1 MRFAAPACLT
11 NLPSPATCNYLFKC
25 PLRVI
30 HDRDEPAAGRAPS
43 AMPRKRPRT
52 VSGPRV
58 VMGHIRTHAPQQ
70 TAPLFDHLVSTSSP
84 SSP

>member
-30 HDRDEPAAGRAPS
+30 HDRDEPAAGRAPFRY
-43 AMPRKRPRT
+43 APKATENHLRAACRDGPIAD
-52 VSGPRV
+52 VS
-58 VMGHIRTHAPQQ
+58 Q
-70 TAPLFDHLVSTSSP
+70 S
-84 SSP
+84 